1 VKEKGEM
8 KNRLAVSTLLLL
20 GLMLLGSAT
29 NVLAYEIW
37 HGVSNGVEA
46 IISKEY
52 SADSVTF
59 TVQIISD
66 NIPHGVYGTG
76 IIISWPITTHKFQ
89 VFLDPSQ
96 GNLWYYQQFTGHWW
110 DNVPLGAGVVTPQ
123 VALTASGTG
132 ITATGTATDKTKT
145 VTIPVSLLGG
155 YGATYYYAILFTTNI
170 MGTYPAP
177 PVGNPHG
184 MSWMWYET
192 DATNF
197 ATNQVPAPPAPP
209 VGGEWVPMNTVQVL
223 VPLFGYIVVM
233 SAIVAS
239 FVGFKRMKKKQN

>member
-1 VKEKGEM
+1 M
-8 KNRLAVSTLLLL
+8 KNKVALTMFLLL
-20 GLMLLGSAT
+20 GLMFLGSVT

-46 IISKEY
+46 IVSKEY

-66 NIPHGVYGTG
+66 NPAGHVWGTG
-76 IIISWPITTHKFQ
+76 IIIAHPQNTILFQ

-110 DNVPLGAGVVTPQ
+110 DNVPPGVGVVTPQ

-155 YGATYYYAILFTTNI
+155 YGATYYYAILFTTNL

-184 MSWMWYET
+184 MSWMWYEP

-197 ATNQVPAPPAPP
+197 ATNQVPAPPAPA
-209 VGGEWVPMNTVQVL
+209 VGGEWVPINTLQMLVQ
-223 VPLFGYIVVM
+223 IVG
-233 SAIVAS
+233 SAIAVSAVVAAM
-239 FVGFKRMKKKQN
+239 FVGFKRMKRKQS